1 MSDPAD
7 SSGTAGYGGYIS
19 QTGSAR
25 VAYNIGNNLVSRLL
39 LVGGSFFVGGE
50 GEAAA
55 DELATETTELTEE
68 GLEMGAEGALTREA
82 AAVEDGAIF
91 TESGQGEFGFVEN
104 LETATAAARGGEMAE
119 TAEVATTGAEKIA
132 GQGEQL
138 ELGLGESSEAA
149 SVSQAGI
156 ETSGGSAAKT
166 GVNANRLAGARAVDD
181 FIANAEANGMQ
192 VVGRE
197 TTFNTPFGA
206 RRMDVILLNP
216 QTGSIG
222 GVEVKSSLGAFKCF
236 DADARQQFSA
246 DRWINTFGATSVGEQ
261 SGITINNTLKI
272 LWPAPP
278 EP

>member
-1 MSDPAD
+1 VLLANEKGNQTTRPDGVFAKF
-7 SSGTAGYGGYIS
+7 AGF
-19 QTGSAR
+19 
-25 VAYNIGNNLVSRLL
+25 L
-39 LVGGSFFVGGE
+39 
-50 GEAAA
+50 
-55 DELATETTELTEE
+55 
-68 GLEMGAEGALTREA
+68 
-82 AAVEDGAIF
+82 
-91 TESGQGEFGFVEN
+91 
-104 LETATAAARGGEMAE
+104 
-119 TAEVATTGAEKIA
+119 
-132 GQGEQL
+132 
-138 ELGLGESSEAA
+138 
-149 SVSQAGI
+149 
-156 ETSGGSAAKT
+156 AAKT